1 LKSSICITQIIKI
14 TLITVYVIEASQFDN
29 WAYNNGDTE
38 GNNVVC
44 YTRKTGEREVV
55 FSNLEVHGDI
65 KLITMKIIHIVIS
78 NCKIGKLMVDSP
90 KIFKSLTIKD
100 GSKIESKI
108 VSFSNWNDGSISL
121 FKDLFSYAP

>member
-78 NCKIGKLMVDSP
+78 NCKIGKLMIDSP

-100 GSKIESKI
+100 SSKIESKI